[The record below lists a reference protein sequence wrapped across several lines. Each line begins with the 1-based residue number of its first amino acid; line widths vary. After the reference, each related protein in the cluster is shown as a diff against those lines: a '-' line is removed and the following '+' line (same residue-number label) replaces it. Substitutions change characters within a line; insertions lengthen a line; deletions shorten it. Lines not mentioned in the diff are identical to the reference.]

1 MVIPN
6 KTQTNKTNKKCKII
20 KPFYY
25 CRFGRLKRI
34 QCAQAGRSLYV
45 RFVCQSGDA
54 MGMNM
59 VSKGCEKAL
68 KKLSEFYEELEV
80 VSLSGNYCVDKK
92 PSAINW

>member
-1 MVIPN
+1 M
-6 KTQTNKTNKKCKII
+6 
-20 KPFYY
+20 
-25 CRFGRLKRI
+25 
-34 QCAQAGRSLYV
+34 

>member
-1 MVIPN
+1 MLN
-6 KTQTNKTNKKCKII
+6 NSTQLFGISLSDTCTCVV
-20 KPFYY
+20 
-25 CRFGRLKRI
+25 RFGRLQSIK
-34 QCAQAGRSLYV
+34 CAQAGRSLYI

-68 KKLSEFYEELEV
+68 KKLGEFYEDLEV
-80 VSLSGNYCVDKK
+80 VSLSGNFCVDKK